1 MASPRS
7 LAVEITAHRGASHDA
22 PENTLAA
29 VDLGWRQG
37 ADSVEFDVHQTADGK
52 VVVIHDATTQRTTGV
67 EGKVAAMTLEQLR
80 GLEAGAWKGEPWR
93 GEKLPLL
100 DEVLATIP
108 PGKRVFLEIKVGPEI
123 VGEVARIFKAS
134 KRSAKEMAVISF
146 NPETCVAA
154 KKALPACQVYFLS
167 SFKQDKATGV
177 FTPPVAELVQGAR
190 AAGLDGLDL
199 NANLEVLTPAA
210 ARQIRE
216 AGLKFYTWT
225 VDDAEVARKLVQLGV
240 DGITT
245 NRPEWLRAQLSSPA
259 AK

>member
-1 MASPRS
+1 MATPAAH
-7 LAVEITAHRGASHDA
+7 AVEITAHRGASHDA

-29 VDLGWRQG
+29 VKLGWKQG

-67 EGKVAAMTLEQLR
+67 EGKVAAMTLEALR
-80 GLEAGAWKGEPWR
+80 RLDAGAWKGEQWR

-100 DEVLATIP
+100 EEVLATIP
-108 PGKRVFLEIKVGPEI
+108 AGKRVFLEIKVGPEI
-123 VGEVARIFKAS
+123 VVEAARIFKAS
-134 KRSAKEMAVISF
+134 KRPAQEMAIISF
-146 NPETCVAA
+146 NPDTCAAA
-154 KKALPACQVYFLS
+154 KKALPECQVYFLS

-177 FTPPVAELVQGAR
+177 FSPSVAELVKGAR

-210 ARQIRE
+210 VRQIRE

-225 VDDAEVARKLVQLGV
+225 VDDPEVARSLVKLGV

-245 NRPEWLRAQLSSPA
+245 NRPEWLRAQLASPA
-259 AK
+259 AQ